1 RPQALAASA
10 PAQVFPRGSVTAYSN
25 WGVALAGQVV
35 EDAAGIPFEDFL
47 QTRILGPLGM
57 ADTTYSE
64 GTARPGQPPLS
75 RSYRVQGGVNH
86 PAFRVDIGSFGP
98 AGSMASTAADMGRF
112 LRFLMGDGELDG
124 VRLLQPETMA
134 RMRTRLFDDL
144 AEASDMSHGFQARPL
159 FGTMVYGHA
168 GGLNEFVSN
177 LAFVPEIGVGVFISQ
192 NGGAGASLPFLGPDL
207 ILAHLAAEAGL
218 SHAPAQPVPD
228 ALARAAEAAGRYLA
242 NRRTFTGP
250 MQALAQQMPVQALPD
265 GAILAYSIRLGALVR
280 YDPVAPDLWQEPH
293 GERIMAI
300 RDDAGQVVRL
310 MDGMGVMTY
319 ERVRLA
325 NDPTLALAGFG
336 LSALLAL
343 TMLVGLIW
351 RHGLKGGNRAGTL
364 AVGLGVVAAGAVWTL
379 VLATGL
385 AAMSAMQLGMEF
397 MFDHPQPTVVAVLVL
412 ADVLAVLAA
421 LVLVS
426 LVLVWRAPG
435 WSLWRRLHHTGFA
448 LVLAA
453 TGALFL
459 RWGLAFG
466 GMG

>member
-1 RPQALAASA
+1 
-10 PAQVFPRGSVTAYSN
+10 VFPRGAVTAYSN

-35 EDAAGIPFEDFL
+35 EDVAGIPYEVFL
-47 QTRILGPLGM
+47 RTRILTPLGM
-57 ADTTYSE
+57 ANTTYSE
-64 GTARPGQPPLS
+64 TTAHPDQPPLS
-75 RSYRVQGGVNH
+75 RSYRVQGGINH

-98 AGSMASTAADMGRF
+98 AGSFASTATDMGRF
-112 LRFLMGDGELDG
+112 LRFLLGDGALDG

-134 RMRTRLFDDL
+134 QMRTRLFDDL
-144 AEASDMSHGFQARPL
+144 SGGSDMAHGFQSRPM
-159 FGTMVYGHA
+159 FGTTVYGHA
-168 GGLNEFVSN
+168 GGLNEFLSN
-177 LAFVPEIGVGVFISQ
+177 LVFIPELGAGVFISQ
-192 NGGAGASLPFLGPDL
+192 NGGAGMSLPFLGPDL

-218 SHAPAQPVPD
+218 PASEPQSVPD
-228 ALARAAEAAGRYLA
+228 AMARADEVAGRYLA
-242 NRRTFTGP
+242 NRRAFTGP

-280 YDPVAPDLWQEPH
+280 YDPVAPDIWQELH

-300 RDDAGQVVRL
+300 RDASGRVVRL
-310 MDGMGVMTY
+310 MDGMGVMTW

-325 NDPTLALAGFG
+325 NDPALVLAGFG

-343 TMLVGLIW
+343 TLLLGLIW
-351 RHGLKGGNRAGTL
+351 RHGLKGGSRAGVL
-364 AVGLGVVAAGAVWTL
+364 AAGLGVVAAVAVWAL
-379 VLATGL
+379 VIATGL
-385 AAMSAMQLGMEF
+385 AAMAAMQLGMEF
-397 MFDHPQPTVVAVLVL
+397 MFDQPQPSMVAVLVL

-426 LVLVWRAPG
+426 LALVWRAPG

-448 LVLAA
+448 LALAA